1 MMPAVSCGYFIC
13 GKFKIRALFRE
24 SEDQDF
30 LLGDARRGTGEVIIV
45 SFQILRAPYL
55 NSIVNPYYLVT
66 ISRSGIL
73 SASGRTWFAQCPVV
87 SVPRQ
92 TIEC

>member
-1 MMPAVSCGYFIC
+1 MDSDMMPAVSCGYFIC

-45 SFQILRAPYL
+45 SF
-55 NSIVNPYYLVT
+55 
-66 ISRSGIL
+66 
-73 SASGRTWFAQCPVV
+73 
-87 SVPRQ
+87 
-92 TIEC
+92 